1 MNCYFTCVVNIQ
13 QIFYTVYVRL
23 YSCSFYANFIKIRL
37 VNPLLNNIE
46 ACIAYH
52 RSWVVIPYKYLT
64 TIFDLKHFWN
74 NLCRAILHYYNDFY
88 LIHLFCVQL
97 RYAMFILIYNSL
109 PFLSLP
115 KMYVFI
121 LTFFVTLTLFFL
133 KCLLLKWL
141 TSILLKS
148 TLQYIYCVYSEF
160 QLKLIY
166 SSVFSF
172 YIKVFLLTQLLK
184 VKWFQLFFIFGR
196 YIFHNIRFPQFW
208 TFW

>member
-1 MNCYFTCVVNIQ
+1 MNCYFACVVNIQ

-23 YSCSFYANFIKIRL
+23 YSCSFYANLIKIRL

-64 TIFDLKHFWN
+64 TIFYLKHFWN
-74 NLCRAILHYYNDFY
+74 NLCPAILHYYNDFY

-121 LTFFVTLTLFFL
+121 LTIICYFDIIFSKMFIAKMTYKYFVEKYFTIHIL
-133 KCLLLKWL
+133 CL
-141 TSILLKS
+141 
-148 TLQYIYCVYSEF
+148 YSEF

-196 YIFHNIRFPQFW
+196 YIFHNIRFP
-208 TFW
+208 

>member
-64 TIFDLKHFWN
+64 TIFDLKHIWN
-74 NLCRAILHYYNDFY
+74 NLCPAILHYYNEFY

-121 LTFFVTLTLFFL
+121 LQFFVTLTLFFL

-160 QLKLIY
+160 QLKLINSY
-166 SSVFSF
+166 VFSF
-172 YIKVFLLTQLLK
+172 YIKVFFSTQLLK
-184 VKWFQLFFIFGR
+184 VKWFQLFFVFGR
-196 YIFHNIRFPQFW
+196 YIFHNIRFP
-208 TFW
+208 

>member
-23 YSCSFYANFIKIRL
+23 YSCSFYANLIKIRQG
-37 VNPLLNNIE
+37 NPLLNNIE

-74 NLCRAILHYYNDFY
+74 NLCPAILHYYNEFY

-121 LTFFVTLTLFFL
+121 LTIICYFDIIFSKMFIAKMTYKYFVEKYFIIHILCLFRISI
-133 KCLLLKWL
+133 KTYLL
-141 TSILLKS
+141 
-148 TLQYIYCVYSEF
+148 
-160 QLKLIY
+160 
-166 SSVFSF
+166 
-172 YIKVFLLTQLLK
+172 
-184 VKWFQLFFIFGR
+184 
-196 YIFHNIRFPQFW
+196 
-208 TFW
+208 

>member
-52 RSWVVIPYKYLT
+52 HSWVVIPYKYLT
-64 TIFDLKHFWN
+64 KFFDLKHFWN

-121 LTFFVTLTLFFL
+121 LTILCYLTLFFL

-196 YIFHNIRFPQFW
+196 YIFHNIRFP
-208 TFW
+208 